1 MTDLMASDAVSP
13 VPTAPTHPAYAPGT
27 LPVPFDATNLN
38 FDPSVYNAPGSQAS
52 TSLPPTPT
60 TGTSLGS
67 EEAAKAAAEEDKR
80 RRNTAASA
88 RFRVKKKQRE
98 QALEKREKDLSEKMS
113 ALQKRV
119 GQLEQENGFLR
130 SLVTEKNSK
139 EDLAERYQKFRRS
152 SEEAA
157 PSERSP
163 QQTRKG
169 VGTKSLGKA

>member
-13 VPTAPTHPAYAPGT
+13 VPTASTHPAYAPGT
-27 LPVPFDATNLN
+27 LPAPFDTPNLN
-38 FDPSVYNAPGSQAS
+38 FDPSVYNAPAS
-52 TSLPPTPT
+52 HSSSSFPPTPT
-60 TGTSLGS
+60 TGTALGS

-130 SLVTEKNSK
+130 SLVTEKNGK

-152 SEEAA
+152 SEETAA
-157 PSERSP
+157 SERSP

>member
-13 VPTAPTHPAYAPGT
+13 MSTAPTHPAYAPGT
-27 LPVPFDATNLN
+27 LPAPFDASNLN
-38 FDPSVYNAPGSQAS
+38 FDPSIYSAPGSRTS
-52 TSLPPTPT
+52 PSLPLTPT
-60 TGTSLGS
+60 AGTASGC

-98 QALEKREKDLSEKMS
+98 QALEKRERELSEKMS

-130 SLVTEKNSK
+130 SLVTEKIGK
-139 EDLAERYQKFRRS
+139 EDLAEKYQKYRRS
-152 SEEAA
+152 SEETAA
-157 PSERSP
+157 SERSP

>member
-1 MTDLMASDAVSP
+1 MTDLMASDTVSP

-27 LPVPFDATNLN
+27 LPAPFDPSSLN
-38 FDPSVYNAPGSQAS
+38 FDPAMYNAPGSQTS
-52 TSLPPTPT
+52 PSLPPTPT
-60 TGTSLGS
+60 ASTAPGS

-98 QALEKREKDLSEKMS
+98 QALEKREKELSEKMS
-113 ALQKRV
+113 ALQNRV

-130 SLVTEKNSK
+130 SLVTEKNGK
-139 EDLAERYQKFRRS
+139 EDLAEKYRKFRRS

-157 PSERSP
+157 ASESSP